1 MLFLRALRRVVFA
14 IVMFAAIGGIF
25 GAFYLDYILPFDLS
39 RPPNFLTT
47 YHLRLLKDDP
57 ERCFAALDRAGVDY
71 VRVPPLSH
79 EKGCGYDDAARLQD
93 SRVDYGNRILLR
105 CPAMLATL
113 LWERHVLVPA
123 AQEHFS
129 RAPVSVRQLGTY
141 ACRSIAGRRSEVL
154 SQHAY
159 ANAIDVASVTLEGGE
174 MISVLRDWQ
183 GEDAEAR
190 FLRALRDGACRIFS
204 VTLSPAFNEAHAN
217 HFHLDMGGRSI
228 CR

>member
-1 MLFLRALRRVVFA
+1 MLFLRALRRVLFA
-14 IVMFAAIGGIF
+14 IVMFAVIGGSF
-25 GAFYLDYILPFDLS
+25 SAFYLDYILPFDLS
-39 RPPNFLTT
+39 RSPNLLTN

-57 ERCFAALDRAGVDY
+57 ERCLAALDRGSADY
-71 VRVPPLSH
+71 LRVPPLAH
-79 EKGCGYDDAARLQD
+79 ENGCGYSDAARLQD
-93 SRVDYGNRILLR
+93 SGVDYGNRILLR
-105 CPAMLATL
+105 CPALLATL

-123 AQEHFS
+123 AQAHFS

-141 ACRSIAGRRSEVL
+141 SCRSISGRGSEVL

-159 ANAIDVASVTLEGGE
+159 ANAIDIASVTLQGGE
-174 MISVLRDWQ
+174 MISVLRDWE
-183 GEDAEAR
+183 GEDAKAR

-217 HFHLDMGGRSI
+217 HFHFDMGGRSI